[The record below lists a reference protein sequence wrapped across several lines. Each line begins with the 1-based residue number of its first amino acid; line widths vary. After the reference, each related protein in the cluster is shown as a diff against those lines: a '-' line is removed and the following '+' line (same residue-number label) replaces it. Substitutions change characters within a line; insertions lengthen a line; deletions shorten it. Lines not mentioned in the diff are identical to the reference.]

1 MALLKETFSA
11 IGLLSFFRG
20 PKRQTAGTTSRSRSM
35 PQIFPTRLCPWIC
48 PFCFPSPLS
57 RPFQISHHARH
68 SSQVPLHPP
77 CAQTCTAIFCPA
89 GTLAST
95 FPACVAPAA
104 LSLHPYQ
111 NQKSCICAP

>member
-1 MALLKETFSA
+1 MVLQKEIFSA

-20 PKRQTAGTTSRSRSM
+20 PKTQTASTTSRSRSM
-35 PQIFPTRLCPWIC
+35 PQNFLTPLYPWIC

-57 RPFQISHHARH
+57 RPSQISHHARH
-68 SSQVPLHPP
+68 SSQLPLHPP
-77 CAQTCTAIFCPA
+77 SAQTCTAISCPA

-95 FPACVAPAA
+95 FPACAAPAA

-111 NQKSCICAP
+111 NRKSCICAP